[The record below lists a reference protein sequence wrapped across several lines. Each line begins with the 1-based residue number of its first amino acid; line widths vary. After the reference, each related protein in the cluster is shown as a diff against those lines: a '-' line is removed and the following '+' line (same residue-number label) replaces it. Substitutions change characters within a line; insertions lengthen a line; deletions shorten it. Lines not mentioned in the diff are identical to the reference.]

1 MAKRKAP
8 AGQGTSRSIERGD
21 GKASAVSVYLGQS
34 TKPGFIYLRLA
45 NRHGLITAPRVR
57 ARPSRCKAW
66 PKAFPIREFRCSV
79 PT

>member
-34 TKPGFIYLRLA
+34 TKPEFIYLRLA
-45 NRHGLITAPRVR
+45 NRHGLITGA
-57 ARPSRCKAW
+57 AGTGPSRCKAW